1 MRKLKVMA
9 LYAHPAD
16 PITDCGGA
24 LALHAENGDE
34 CSALVLTHGG
44 RKHPNYFVKE
54 WRKENPDPKII
65 NMTMQD
71 IIDFKKAE
79 LMRAAEIIGIEKVIC
94 LDMDDDL
101 LMMTDETIDKVCE
114 GILQVRPDI
123 IIMDYPYPN
132 TDDVHSLT
140 TRIAYKALE
149 RVGGYLQGLDA
160 GKNKGTS
167 FQYSPKAI
175 FFTKVHTHMGGALT
189 HIGPRNNVFIDITSV
204 AEKKLRALDQF
215 VSQGYEKDFARKF
228 VESRNGAEGRAGGVA
243 FAEGYC
249 RAGNETH
256 ALFPLTSYALGHDSI
271 MKHENYSHMDI
282 RASFPYDPDW
292 YAKWKAEQ
300 E

>member
-44 RKHPNYFVKE
+44 RKHPNYFARE

-79 LMRAAEIIGIEKVIC
+79 LMRAAEIVGIEKVIC

-101 LMMTDETIDKVCE
+101 LMLNDETIDKVCE

-123 IIMDYPYPN
+123 MIMDFPYAH

-140 TRIAYKALE
+140 TKIAFKALE
-149 RVGGYLQGLDA
+149 RVGGYLQGLDGDKKQA
-160 GKNKGTS
+160 P
-167 FQYSPKAI
+167 YSGPKAV
-175 FFTKVHTHMGGALT
+175 FFTKVHTTMGGTLT
-189 HIGPRNNVFIDITSV
+189 HIGPRNDVFIDITRV
-204 AEKKLRALDQF
+204 AEKKIRAMDQF
-215 VSQGYEKDFARKF
+215 ISQGYEKDFARKF
-228 VESRNGAEGRAGGVA
+228 LESRNGAEGRAGGVA
-243 FAEGYC
+243 FAEAYC
-249 RAGNETH
+249 RRGNETH
-256 ALFPLTSYALGHDSI
+256 ALFPLTSYALGHDSL
-271 MKHENYSHMDI
+271 MAHEDYSHMDI

>member
-16 PITDCGGA
+16 PITDCGGT
-24 LALHAENGDE
+24 LALHAQNGDE

-44 RKHPNYFVKE
+44 RKHPNYFARE

-101 LMMTDETIDKVCE
+101 LMLNDETIDKVCE

-123 IIMDYPYPN
+123 ILMDYPYPN

-140 TRIAYKALE
+140 SKIAFKALE
-149 RVGGYLQGLDA
+149 RVGGFLQGLDM
-160 GKNKGTS
+160 GRYVTP
-167 FQYSPKAI
+167 YSGPKKI
-175 FFTKVHTHMGGALT
+175 FFTKVHTTFGGPMT
-189 HIGPRNNVFIDITSV
+189 HNGARNDVFVDISPV
-204 AEKKLRALDQF
+204 AEKKVRAMDQF
-215 VSQGYEKDFARKF
+215 ISQGYEADFARKF
-228 VESRNGAEGRAGGVA
+228 VEARNGAEGRVAGVA

-249 RAGNETH
+249 RNGNVTCG
-256 ALFPLTSYALGHDSI
+256 LLPLNEYAMGHDSL
-271 MKHENYSHMDI
+271 MVHEHYSHMNI
-282 RASFPYDPDW
+282 RAEFPYDPE
-292 YAKWKAEQ
+292 YYNKWKAAKE
-300 E
+300 

>member
-16 PITDCGGA
+16 PITDCGGT

-44 RKHPNYFVKE
+44 RKHPNYFARE

-101 LMMTDETIDKVCE
+101 LMLNDETIDKVCE

-123 IIMDYPYPN
+123 ILMDYPYPN

-140 TRIAYKALE
+140 SKIAFKALE
-149 RVGGYLQGLDA
+149 RVGGYLQGLDTD
-160 GKNKGTS
+160 KNIAPYGG
-167 FQYSPKAI
+167 PKAV
-175 FFTKVHTHMGGALT
+175 FFTKVHTTFGGPMT
-189 HIGPRNNVFIDITSV
+189 HNGARNDVFIDITRT
-204 AEKKLRALDQF
+204 AEKKVRAMDQF
-215 VSQGYEKDFARKF
+215 ISQGYENNFARKF
-228 VESRNGAEGRAGGVA
+228 VEARNGAEGRVA
-243 FAEGYC
+243 RVPFAEGYC
-249 RAGNETH
+249 RNGNMVS
-256 ALFPLTSYALGHDSI
+256 ALLPINDYALGADGL
-271 MKHENYSHMDI
+271 MAHENYSVMDI
-282 RASFPYDPDW
+282 RRECPYDPDW